1 MLRGRNRT
9 FGRGTS
15 RTAHL
20 STDTRSRP
28 ARFRPYRCIG
38 LLPRQIRGARRHTHR
53 PRQPYRPTTQGHL
66 HRRDVTLPY
75 TARDSYRYF
84 RKRQPNARLFR
95 SSYRNHCIGRIYPI
109 RNRDT
114 CYALH
119 PRRVRNLR
127 QSSPNGQGRNE
138 YQETSVLPYTTQTEA
153 ETEESNTPV
162 VSANLRYLPD
172 TMESASNPIRKPPS
186 DTDCRKKPNRKNV
199 RNIEKN
205 IRETA
210 GSPDDDTRPEEFLR
224 PFCHIRLPPFPD
236 TEAGRTSP
244 RPLGRMLR
252 HSPNRDASKLSSSS
266 KSGASNSERP
276 PSMNRR

>member
-1 MLRGRNRT
+1 MLCPAPATGTEPATILPERPGPQRIPKDFSLAIHDTNGGRDR
-9 FGRGTS
+9 RIEY
-15 RTAHL
+15 
-20 STDTRSRP
+20 TR
-28 ARFRPYRCIG
+28 RF
-38 LLPRQIRGARRHTHR
+38 
-53 PRQPYRPTTQGHL
+53 
-66 HRRDVTLPY
+66 
-75 TARDSYRYF
+75 
-84 RKRQPNARLFR
+84 
-95 SSYRNHCIGRIYPI
+95 
-109 RNRDT
+109 
-114 CYALH
+114 
-119 PRRVRNLR
+119 
-127 QSSPNGQGRNE
+127 
-138 YQETSVLPYTTQTEA
+138 
-153 ETEESNTPV
+153 
-162 VSANLRYLPD
+162 ANLHYLPD